1 MEDSQNMR
9 TGIFC
14 SCGQRIY
21 DKDVVHRSYYLRRVG
36 SNFVYI
42 RYRCP
47 RCKRLGEQFI
57 RQERWD
63 ERLLRGEANELTP
76 SEKER
81 VEKLGPITVD
91 EMIDFHEYLE
101 QDPSLKLMPDK

>member
-21 DKDVVHRSYYLRRVG
+21 DKDVVYRSYHRRRVG
-36 SNFVYI
+36 SNLVYI
-42 RYRCP
+42 RYRCS

-57 RQERWD
+57 RQEVWD
-63 ERLLRGEANELTP
+63 ERLLRGEPDEMTP
-76 SEKER
+76 SERER
-81 VEKLGPITVD
+81 MKKLGPITLD
-91 EMIDFHEYLE
+91 EMLEFHDYLE
-101 QDPSLKLMPDK
+101 SDPSLRLMPD

>member
-1 MEDSQNMR
+1 MEESQNMR

-21 DKDVVHRSYYLRRVG
+21 EKDVVQRGYYLRRVG

-42 RYRCP
+42 RYRCS

-57 RQERWD
+57 RQESWD
-63 ERLLRGEANELTP
+63 ERLLHGDISELTP
-76 SEKER
+76 HQKER
-81 VEKLGPITVD
+81 LAKLGPITVD

-101 QDPSLKLMPDK
+101 NLHSLSEMPDK